1 MSEPTER
8 EVTDAFEAA
17 APIVL
22 AATPPQE
29 QVTPAPKP
37 DETWPLPGG
46 TAWVYY
52 GERNQGIV
60 RPVLMADGF
69 NSGPSSLDDLW
80 AGLESS
86 AYPLIG
92 ELRRRGRD
100 VVLIGFDERSA
111 SILENAQ
118 TATAAIHRAVAERL
132 GSTRL
137 AVGGFSMGGL
147 VTRYALA
154 RMEMQRI
161 DHQVGV
167 YFSYDSP
174 HNGAHIPLSL
184 QAFAHYIRKLDSRFS
199 DQMNSP
205 AAQQLLWQH
214 IENWSDKPG
223 VSPLRTEFLDE
234 LEKVGGW
241 PRIPRILAVANG
253 AGNGTGNGIDPGT
266 TAVKGK
272 GLGIVGT
279 DLRTTPTGSDTLA
292 AKLRVVSLQKNEV
305 LAERL
310 PDIDGA
316 PGGTLESFQILADAL
331 NKIVGLGVDNPVKDH
346 CFVPAVS
353 AVAIRG
359 LASDKDLYADIDS
372 LPPDEA
378 QVDDFLCASQNERHT
393 KVTEELCTWLLER
406 LPD

>member
-1 MSEPTER
+1 MPEPTER
-8 EVTDAFEAA
+8 EVTDAFKAA
-17 APIVL
+17 APIAL
-22 AATPPQE
+22 AATPPKE
-29 QVTPAPKP
+29 QVAPAPQP
-37 DETWPLPGG
+37 DDTWSLPGG

-52 GERNQGIV
+52 GDRNQGLV

-80 AGLESS
+80 AGLENS
-86 AYPLIG
+86 AYPLISQ
-92 ELRRRGRD
+92 LRRRGRD
-100 VVLIGFDERSA
+100 VVLIGYDERSA
-111 SILENAQ
+111 SILDNAQ
-118 TATAAIHRAVAERL
+118 TATAAILRAVAERL
-132 GSTRL
+132 GDSRL
-137 AVGGFSMGGL
+137 MVGGFSMGGL

-174 HNGAHIPLSL
+174 HNGAHIPISL

-205 AAQQLLWQH
+205 AARQLLWRH
-214 IENWSDKPG
+214 VENWSDKPD
-223 VSPLRTEFLDE
+223 VSPLRTQFLDE
-234 LEKVGGW
+234 LDRVGGW
-241 PRIPRILAVANG
+241 PRIPRLLAVANG
-253 AGNGTGNGIDPGT
+253 VGDGTGNDIQPGT

-272 GLGIVGT
+272 GLGITGT
-279 DLRTTPTGSDTLA
+279 DLRTTATGSDALA
-292 AKLRVVSLQKNEV
+292 ATLRVVTQQKNDV
-305 LAERL
+305 LTEGL

-331 NKIVGLGVDNPVKDH
+331 NKVIGLGVDNPVEEH

-359 LASDKDLYADIDS
+359 VETHEDLYTDIDS
-372 LPPDEA
+372 LAPDEA
-378 QVDDFLCASQNERHT
+378 QVDDYFCAMQNERHT
-393 KVTEELCTWLLER
+393 KVTEELCTWLLDR

>member
-8 EVTDAFEAA
+8 EVTEAFQAA

-22 AATPPQE
+22 AATPPKKQAA
-29 QVTPAPKP
+29 PAPTP
-37 DETWPLPGG
+37 DATWELPGG

-52 GERNQGIV
+52 GEGNQALV

-80 AGLESS
+80 AGLEKS
-86 AYPLIG
+86 AYPLIS

-111 SILENAQ
+111 SVLNNAQ
-118 TATAAIHRAVAERL
+118 TATAAIFRAIAERL
-132 GSTRL
+132 GGTRL
-137 AVGGFSMGGL
+137 MVGGFSMGGL

-154 RMEMQRI
+154 RMETDRI

-167 YFSYDSP
+167 YFSYDTP

-184 QAFAHYIRKLDSRFS
+184 QAFAHYISKLDSRFS
-199 DQMNSP
+199 DQINSP
-205 AAQQLLWQH
+205 AARQLLWRH

-234 LEKVGGW
+234 LEKAGGW

-253 AGNGTGNGIDPGT
+253 TGNGTGNGIKPGT

-272 GLGIVGT
+272 GLGITGT
-279 DLRTTPTGSDTLA
+279 DLRTMPTGSDTLA
-292 AKLRVVSLQKNEV
+292 ATLRVVTLKKNDV
-305 LAERL
+305 LAENL
-310 PDIDGA
+310 PDIEGA

-331 NKIVGLGVDNPVKDH
+331 NKIIGLGVDNPVKDH
-346 CFVPAVS
+346 CFVPTVS
-353 AVAIRG
+353 AVATRG
-359 LASDKDLYADIDS
+359 LDTHDDLYADIES
-372 LPPDEA
+372 LDPDHF

-393 KVTEELCTWLLER
+393 EITEELCTWLLDR